1 MVAEARLAQAQ
12 LAALQM
18 QLNPHFNALNGIA
31 APMHSDL
38 DAADRMLGDLSDL
51 LRLAL
56 DATDTPMIPLRR
68 ELAFPDRYFAIEQ
81 ARYRDRRPSC
91 GASTRP
97 CSTRR
102 SRH

>member
-1 MVAEARLAQAQ
+1 MATRQVRARERQAMVAEARLAQAQ
-12 LAALQM
+12 L
-18 QLNPHFNALNGIA
+18 
-31 APMHSDL
+31 HSDL